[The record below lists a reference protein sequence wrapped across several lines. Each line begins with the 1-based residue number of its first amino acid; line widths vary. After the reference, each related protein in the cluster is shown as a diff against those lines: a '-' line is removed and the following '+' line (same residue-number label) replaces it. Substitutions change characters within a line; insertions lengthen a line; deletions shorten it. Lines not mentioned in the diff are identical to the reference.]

1 MKKVVF
7 FLVLIIVG
15 HLAIAQ
21 TDTVCRYPYLY
32 FYNWPE
38 NVLFQDS
45 SVCNWIFTT
54 AGSYCD
60 DDEHQYWLSQLGGTA
75 HSITEFALYQHTD
88 TPIDIIGLAVAY
100 GTGLCGINPS
110 SMATLYDSN
119 MNALASLVGDFSFD
133 NSTPIT
139 LDTTAHSFYYPS
151 YVNPGG
157 SATYYYFNPFG
168 KMVTV
173 SGDFYIGIRNSRTT
187 DIPHPEI
194 RYIHEFHDPP
204 YHFPKTSG
212 YRLKIDDSTWS
223 DLRTQRSIA
232 LLLPIID
239 PPCHAVDS
247 MEVEVGADGCL
258 RVSWEKP
265 KLQSQWMVSLVA
277 DGGGEILQPTDTN
290 YWEYCS
296 LTPGRRYTVRL
307 RSRCDNLY
315 SHSWSD
321 WGEPVSFGE
330 NHGIEAVTEPAVSV
344 VPNPAA
350 DRVAVRC
357 GGRMTAVEVVDALGR
372 TVLSIDG
379 GGNEATLDV
388 SAIPTGLYTVL
399 VTTHQGRTAR
409 HLTIAR

>member
-1 MKKVVF
+1 MRK
-7 FLVLIIVG
+7 IILTLLLLSTGV
-15 HLAIAQ
+15 ATEAQ
-21 TDTVCRYPYLY
+21 LDTLGKYPYLY
-32 FYNWPE
+32 HYNWPE
-38 NVLFQDS
+38 TGIMHDSLYCTATVMYGRYPLDEATYWVDNYTSQGVHYWEYAVLQHL
-45 SVCNWIFTT
+45 
-54 AGSYCD
+54 
-60 DDEHQYWLSQLGGTA
+60 DEPTSA
-75 HSITEFALYQHTD
+75 
-88 TPIDIIGLAVAY
+88 IGIAVGY
-100 GTGLCGINPS
+100 GTGVAGTSSVISLLDS
-110 SMATLYDSN
+110 SMAEVVNVVMNYMNNYWPLTDTNWHQFKIPGYDQPNQIYTNLYYLFFEKPIVVTGDYFIRMAMDPADTATLSPAPIISQVVYLTESHDAPYNFPLNMYRMNIDGVWDS
-119 MNALASLVGDFSFD
+119 
-133 NSTPIT
+133 
-139 LDTTAHSFYYPS
+139 
-151 YVNPGG
+151 
-157 SATYYYFNPFG
+157 
-168 KMVTV
+168 
-173 SGDFYIGIRNSRTT
+173 
-187 DIPHPEI
+187 
-194 RYIHEFHDPP
+194 
-204 YHFPKTSG
+204 
-212 YRLKIDDSTWS
+212 
-223 DLRTQRSIA
+223 LRTSRSYPM
-232 LLLPIID
+232 LFLIID

-330 NHGIEAVTEPAVSV
+330 NQGIEAVTEPAVSV

-388 SAIPTGLYTVL
+388 SALPTGLYTVL
-399 VTTHQGRTAR
+399 VTTEQGRTAR

>member
-1 MKKVVF
+1 MKKVVSIF
-7 FLVLIIVG
+7 VLIAVG
-15 HLAIAQ
+15 HLVMAQ
-21 TDTVCRYPYLY
+21 ADTVCRYPYLY

-38 NVLFQDS
+38 NVLFYDD
-45 SVCNWIFTT
+45 SVCNYII
-54 AGSYCD
+54 ANASSYCD
-60 DDEHQYWLSQLGGTA
+60 GDEHQYWLSQLGGTM
-75 HSITEFALYQHTD
+75 HRITEFALYQHTD
-88 TPIDIIGLAVAY
+88 TPIDIIGLAVGAF
-100 GTGLCGINPS
+100 TGWEDTPS
-110 SMATLYDSN
+110 MVTLYDSS
-119 MNALASLVGDFSFD
+119 MTELASVCRIYR
-133 NSTPIT
+133 NAWST
-139 LDTTAHSFYYPS
+139 LAMDTTAHQFYFPRYASITGDSP
-151 YVNPGG
+151 YL
-157 SATYYYFNPFG
+157 YFDSFG
-168 KMVTV
+168 KTVTI
-173 SGDFYIGIRNSRTT
+173 SGDFYIGLCDTRS
-187 DIPHPEI
+187 IPDQWNPNTM
-194 RYIHEFHDPP
+194 YMHEYHDPP

-212 YRLKIDDSTWS
+212 YRVKIDDSTWS

-265 KLQSQWMVSLVA
+265 RLQSQWMVSLVA

-296 LTPGRRYTVRL
+296 LTPGRRYTGRL

-330 NHGIEAVTEPAVSV
+330 NQGIEAVTEPAVSV

-379 GGNEATLDV
+379 GGNEAMLDV
-388 SAIPTGLYTVL
+388 SALPTGLYTVL
-399 VTTHQGRTAR
+399 VTTPQGRTAR

>member
-1 MKKVVF
+1 MKKAVVLF
-7 FLVLIIVG
+7 VLISASLIG
-15 HLAIAQ
+15 MAQ
-21 TDTVCRYPYLY
+21 ADTVCRYPYLY

-38 NVLFQDS
+38 SVFFTEDS
-45 SVCNWIFTT
+45 LACNLSI
-54 AGSYCD
+54 GSTGPYCD
-60 DDEHQYWLSQLGGTA
+60 YDEELYWRNQLDGTS
-75 HSITEFALYQHTD
+75 HRVTEFALYQHTD
-88 TPIDIIGLAVAY
+88 TPLDIVGLAVSNC
-100 GTGLCGINPS
+100 TGLQGSTSIVS
-110 SMATLYDSN
+110 LYDSN
-119 MNALASLVGDFSFD
+119 MNELAFFLWHTRWWLIPDLASDS
-133 NSTPIT
+133 
-139 LDTTAHSFYYPS
+139 TAHSFYF
-151 YVNPGG
+151 PGYAHTG
-157 SATYYYFNPFG
+157 GAGTYFFFNPFG
-168 KMVTV
+168 KTVTV
-173 SGDFYIGIRNSRTT
+173 TGDFYIGVRDTMPYYFLPNAPFLR
-187 DIPHPEI
+187 E
-194 RYIHEFHDPP
+194 YHDPP
-204 YHFPKTSG
+204 YHFPKTNG
-212 YRLKIDDSTWS
+212 YRLKIDSIWS

-239 PPCHAVDS
+239 PPCNAVDS

-258 RVSWEKP
+258 RVRWEKP

-290 YWEYCS
+290 YWEYCN

-330 NHGIEAVTEPAVSV
+330 NQGIEAVTEPEVSV

-388 SAIPTGLYTVL
+388 SALPTGLYTVL
-399 VTTHQGRTAR
+399 VTTPQGRTAR
-409 HLTIAR
+409 HLTIVR

>member
-1 MKKVVF
+1 MKNATLFFVF
-7 FLVLIIVG
+7 AIVA

-21 TDTVCRYPYLY
+21 VDTVCRYPYLY

-38 NVLFQDS
+38 NVLFTANS
-45 SVCNWIFTT
+45 ANCNLSF
-54 AGSYCD
+54 ASNGPYCD
-60 DDEHQYWLSQLGGTA
+60 NEEHQYWQGQLDGT
-75 HSITEFALYQHTD
+75 SRRITEMALYQHTD
-88 TPIDIIGLAVAY
+88 GPMDIIGIAVSNC
-100 GTGLCGINPS
+100 TGMQGSASIVS
-110 SMATLYDSN
+110 LYDSN
-119 MNALASLVGDFSFD
+119 LNELSSFFWDTRWWVSSALAS
-133 NSTPIT
+133 
-139 LDTTAHSFYYPS
+139 DTTAYCFYYPG
-151 YVNPGG
+151 Y
-157 SATYYYFNPFG
+157 TYSCSPNTYFFFIPFG
-168 KMVTV
+168 KTVTI
-173 SGDFYIGIRNSRTT
+173 SGDFYIGLRDT
-187 DIPHPEI
+187 DSFYTIPQAHFMSE
-194 RYIHEFHDPP
+194 YHNPP
-204 YHFPKTSG
+204 YHFPNISG
-212 YRLKIDDSTWS
+212 YRLKIDSTWS

-239 PPCHAVDS
+239 PPCNAVDS
-247 MEVEVGADGCL
+247 MDVEVGADGCL

-265 KLQSQWMVSLVA
+265 RLQSQWMVSLVA

-290 YWEYCS
+290 YWEYCN

-388 SAIPTGLYTVL
+388 SALPTGLYTVL
-399 VTTHQGRTAR
+399 VTTPQGRSAR